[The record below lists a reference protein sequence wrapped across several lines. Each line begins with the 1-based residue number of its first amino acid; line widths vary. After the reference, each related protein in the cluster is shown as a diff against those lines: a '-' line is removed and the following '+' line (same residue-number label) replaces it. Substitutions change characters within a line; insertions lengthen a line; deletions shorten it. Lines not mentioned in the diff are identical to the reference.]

1 MSDAGD
7 LGNRPSM
14 NQPEGGRGDR
24 ILPEAETHAWGPGD
38 LPKRE
43 AYQAIVP
50 AHEEYNLEKYAR
62 QTRNATVT
70 LAAIAVVSV
79 ICGLII
85 GLLAV
90 ITVVK
95 INDQVNNQ
103 TGDLGAS
110 SLCQSEGGSLPC

>member
-1 MSDAGD
+1 MSDD
-7 LGNRPSM
+7 PTQS
-14 NQPEGGRGDR
+14 
-24 ILPEAETHAWGPGD
+24 HAWGPRD

-43 AYQAIVP
+43 VTSE
-50 AHEEYNLEKYAR
+50 HVMRGEYNLEKYAR

-70 LAAIAVVSV
+70 LAVIAVVSV
-79 ICGLII
+79 ICGLVI

-103 TGDLGAS
+103 TGNLGTS